1 MALSESQKT
10 ACRVYLG
17 WPDRF
22 LDHDSAM
29 ELALQAAGD
38 KPATE
43 AKIVDL
49 LSVLDELDAAI
60 RAPGVRLRLQA
71 LKVGK
76 LELTGGGEID
86 RIRGLGRQYSSQL
99 ASLLSVEIRN
109 DAWSEAAPRFTS
121 GYGGVSETGSGEIPF
136 G

>member
-1 MALSESQKT
+1 MALSETQKT

-22 LDHDSAM
+22 LSHDSAM
-29 ELALQAAGD
+29 ELALGAASD
-38 KPATE
+38 KPETE
-43 AKIVDL
+43 AAITDL
-49 LSVLDELDAAI
+49 LAILDELDAAL
-60 RAPGVRLRLQA
+60 RHSGVRLRLQA

-76 LELTGGGEID
+76 LELPAGMEID
-86 RIRGLGRQYSSQL
+86 RIRGLGRQYSSRL

-109 DAWSEAAPRFTS
+109 DAWSEAAPSHQS
-121 GYGGVSETGSGEIPF
+121 GYGGSSGTGNGEIPF